1 MDDSLLAEL
10 QSFSVGTVVNDTKA
24 PHPHY
29 ALYKQKR
36 EGYGDQEAR
45 RKKLLRE
52 QKLRREDYADYVRRI
67 VDKETWE
74 EMEQEE
80 EGGFDEV
87 DKGDSKEDGMQ
98 VCIIS
103 CRVDIIRLTH
113 ANIWESMGK
122 PYSCTQFIK
131 SHIFYYKSR
140 ENPYQ
145 CCKSRKNPYQVL

>member
-10 QSFSVGTVVNDTKA
+10 QSFSVGTVINDTKA

-67 VDKETWE
+67 VNKEAWE
-74 EMEQEE
+74 EMEEEEEE

-87 DKGDSKEDGMQ
+87 DKGDSKEDDMQ
-98 VCIIS
+98 VCVIGDQVVL
-103 CRVDIIRLTH
+103 R
-113 ANIWESMGK
+113 
-122 PYSCTQFIK
+122 
-131 SHIFYYKSR
+131 SH
-140 ENPYQ
+140 PL
-145 CCKSRKNPYQVL
+145 QVGLATLD

>member
-10 QSFSVGTVVNDTKA
+10 QSFSVGTVINDTKA

-67 VDKETWE
+67 VNKEAWE
-74 EMEQEE
+74 EMEEEEEE

-98 VCIIS
+98 VS
-103 CRVDIIRLTH
+103 L
-113 ANIWESMGK
+113 M
-122 PYSCTQFIK
+122 
-131 SHIFYYKSR
+131 
-140 ENPYQ
+140 
-145 CCKSRKNPYQVL
+145 